1 MPASTGQRTA
11 SNYEEILMSTDTHT
25 ARYSLGEEIANSITH
40 GLGLLLSI
48 AGLAILTAYAS
59 RFGNAWHIVSCV
71 IYGTTLVLLY
81 TTSTLYHSIPAPRV
95 KRIMRNLDHS
105 AIFLLI
111 AGTYTPFTLVS
122 LRGPWGWTLFGIVWG
137 LAVVGIV
144 LELSLKPR
152 RLVVSLLL
160 YLGMGW
166 VVVAAIKP
174 MLTALAP
181 AGLTLLVLGGLA
193 YSLGVI
199 FYVRR
204 SMPYHHAIW
213 HGFVLAGSVLHFFA
227 VLLSV
232 IPQAA

>member
-1 MPASTGQRTA
+1 
-11 SNYEEILMSTDTHT
+11 MSTDTHS
-25 ARYSLGEEIANSITH
+25 ARYTPGEEIANSITH

-48 AGLAILTAYAS
+48 AGLATLAVYAS
-59 RFGNAWHIVSCV
+59 RFGNAWHIVSCA

-81 TTSTLYHSIPAPRV
+81 TTSTLYHSIPASRF

-137 LAVVGIV
+137 LAAVGIV
-144 LELSLKPR
+144 LELSMQKR
-152 RLVVSLLL
+152 RLALSLLL

-174 MLTALAP
+174 MLAALAP
-181 AGLTLLVLGGLA
+181 AGLALLVLGGLA

-213 HGFVLAGSVLHFFA
+213 HGFVLAGSALHFFA
-227 VLLSV
+227 VLFYV
-232 IPQAA
+232 IPAAA